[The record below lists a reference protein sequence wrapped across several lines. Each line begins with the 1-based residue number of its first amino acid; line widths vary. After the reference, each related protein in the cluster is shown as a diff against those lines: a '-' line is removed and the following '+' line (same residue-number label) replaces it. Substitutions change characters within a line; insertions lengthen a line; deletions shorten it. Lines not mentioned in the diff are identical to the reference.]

1 VDFTGERYLP
11 EIGGEIRLEHMH
23 RYVWVAGYCMDR
35 SVLDVACGEGYG
47 SAMLARRAKHVI
59 GVDISAEAVQL
70 AAAKYADQRNLE
82 FRTGDATAIPLD
94 DGSVERI
101 VCFETIEHLREQGAM
116 LAELRRVLAPT
127 GLLFLSSPNRP
138 VYRETRD
145 MGNEFHVRELDF
157 DELDGLIRTHFGA
170 VVYVRQRTAAGSVLL
185 PEVDDSREYEA
196 LTDPGKGNRIEYR
209 VANLG
214 SPVYFLAAC
223 AASADQMPGLRAS
236 FALSEVDDP
245 IRRHL
250 ETVAWARRL
259 EAELNEARARFQTLE
274 NEFNERGQWAARLD
288 EELKAERAELQRV
301 LASPWWRITRSVR
314 FAAGL
319 VRRDWRAAMA
329 GARPRLAGSMRALY
343 HRLPISPDAKRR
355 LMWIAF
361 YVAGPLFASVPA
373 YQLWRERTRGSR
385 IGNTAALDFPPA
397 PPVSDA
403 DLMALVLPRADVPL
417 ISIIIPTHGNLP
429 VTAACLR
436 SIARHPPLA
445 PVEVIVVED
454 SSGDPE
460 IGRLAKVAGL
470 QYEVNTANLGFIR
483 SCNRAASL
491 VRGAYIHFLNNDT
504 EVTAGWLDAMLACF
518 RTHADCGLVGSM
530 LVYPDGRLQEAGGI
544 VWRDASAWNFGRLQ
558 NSTLSI
564 FNYLRETD
572 YCSGASILLRK
583 DVFDALGRFDERYAP
598 AYCEDTDI
606 AFQIRSRGL
615 KVFYQP
621 RSVVVHR
628 EGVSHGTDLR
638 SGVKAYQ
645 VENQKKLLDKWRP
658 ELERFHFPNGNDLFV
673 AKDRSRQKRCVLVID
688 HYVPQP
694 DRDAGS
700 RTIVQ
705 IIESLLDAGLNVKF
719 WPHNLWRDPEYTPSL
734 QDLGVE
740 VMYGSEY
747 LNRFPDWIKENGR
760 YIDYALLSRPY
771 VAIDFIAPLRAHS
784 AARLI
789 YYGHDIHHLRMQ
801 RQAAVE
807 RRNAGPGEAANKFEE
822 LETKVWASVDVI
834 YYPSD
839 DETELVRTRHPG
851 CRART
856 LPVFGFGEFASPE
869 EPALQQRRD
878 LLFVAGFGHA
888 PNEDAAVWF
897 VHQVLPRIRVAV
909 PSIRL
914 WLVGSSPTAAV
925 RALSRVPGVLVTGYV
940 TDEQLAAHYAR
951 ARLVVAPMRYGAGI
965 KGKVVE
971 AMRYGVPIITTPT
984 GVQGMA
990 GIEHDVPAAAE
1001 AGDFA
1006 ECVIALLSDE
1016 HRWREQRRAQLEFV
1030 KRRFSAEALK
1040 EFLLQDVDPTPRPVI
1055 APLALT
1061 RVA

>member
-23 RYVWVAGYCMDR
+23 RYVWVARYCVDCT
-35 SVLDVACGEGYG
+35 VLDVACGEGYG
-47 SAMLARRAKHVI
+47 SAMLGRRAKHVI
-59 GVDISAEAVQL
+59 GVDVSAETVQL

-82 FRTGDATAIPLD
+82 FRTANATALPLD

-101 VCFETIEHLREQGAM
+101 VSFETIEHLREQDAM

-145 MGNEFHVRELDF
+145 RANEFHVRELDF
-157 DELDGLIRTHFGA
+157 DELDELIRAHFGA
-170 VVYVRQRTAAGSVLL
+170 VLYVRQRTAAGSVLL
-185 PEVDDSREYEA
+185 PEADDSGEYEA
-196 LTDPGKGNRIEYR
+196 LTDPGKGDRIECR

-214 SPVYFLAAC
+214 SPVYFLAVC
-223 AASADQMPGLRAS
+223 ATSADQLPRLRAS

-250 ETVAWARRL
+250 DTVVWARRL

-274 NEFNERGQWAARLD
+274 HEFNERGQWAARLD

-301 LASPWWRITRSVR
+301 LASPWWRMARRTR
-314 FAAGL
+314 FAVQF
-319 VRRDWRAAMA
+319 VRGDWRAAMA
-329 GARPRLAGSMRALY
+329 GIRPRLAQWMRALY
-343 HRLPISPDAKRR
+343 HRLPISALAKRR
-355 LMWIAF
+355 LMWAAF
-361 YVAGPLFASVPA
+361 YLAGPLFASVPA
-373 YQLWRERTRGSR
+373 YQLWRERTHGSR
-385 IGNTAALDFPPA
+385 IGNTAALDFPPS

-403 DLMALVLPRADVPL
+403 DLMDLVLPCAEVPL
-417 ISIIIPTHGNLP
+417 VSIIIPTHGNLP

-445 PVEVIVVED
+445 PVEVIVAED

-460 IGRLAKVAGL
+460 IGRLAKVVGL
-470 QYEVNTANLGFIR
+470 RYEVNPANLGFTR
-483 SCNRAASL
+483 SCNRATSL
-491 VRGAYIHFLNNDT
+491 ARGEYIHFLNNDT
-504 EVTAGWLDAMLACF
+504 EVTARWLDAMLACF
-518 RTHADCGLVGSM
+518 RTREDCGLVGSM

-558 NSTLSI
+558 NSTLSV

-598 AYCEDTDI
+598 AYCEDTDL

-658 ELERFHFPNGNDLFV
+658 ELERFHFANGNDLFV

-700 RTIVQ
+700 RTIFQ
-705 IIESLLDAGLNVKF
+705 IIESLLEAGLNVKF
-719 WPHNLWRDPEYTPSL
+719 WPHNLWRDPDYTPSL

-740 VMYGSEY
+740 VMYGPEY
-747 LNRFPDWIKENGR
+747 VNRFPDWIKENGR
-760 YIDYALLSRPY
+760 HIDYALVSRPY

-784 AARLI
+784 TARLI
-789 YYGHDIHHLRMQ
+789 YYGHDIHHLRMR
-801 RQAAVE
+801 RQSAVE
-807 RRNAGPGEAANKFEE
+807 GTNADLGPTATKFEE
-822 LETKVWASVDVI
+822 LETKVWSSVDVI
-834 YYPSD
+834 YYASE
-839 DETELVRTRHPG
+839 DETELVRTRCPG
-851 CRART
+851 SRART
-856 LPVFGFGEFASPE
+856 LPVFGFGEFASPG
-869 EPALQQRRD
+869 EPALEQRRD

-897 VHQVLPRIRVAV
+897 VQQVLPRIRASV

-914 WLVGSSPTAAV
+914 WLVGSNPTGAV
-925 RALSRVPGVLVTGYV
+925 WALSRVPGVLVTGYV
-940 TDEQLAAHYAR
+940 SDEQLAAHYSR
-951 ARLVVAPMRYGAGI
+951 TRLVVAPMRYGAGI

-971 AMRYGVPIITTPT
+971 AMRYGVPVVTTSA
-984 GVQGMA
+984 GVQGMT
-990 GIEHDVPAAAE
+990 GLERDVPAVDE
-1001 AGDFA
+1001 PGEFA
-1006 ECVIALLSDE
+1006 ECVIALLSDDN
-1016 HRWREQRRAQLEFV
+1016 RWREQRRAQLEFV
-1030 KRRFSAEALK
+1030 KRRFSSEALR
-1040 EFLLQDVDPTPRPVI
+1040 EFLLQDIDPTPRPVI

-1061 RVA
+1061 GAT